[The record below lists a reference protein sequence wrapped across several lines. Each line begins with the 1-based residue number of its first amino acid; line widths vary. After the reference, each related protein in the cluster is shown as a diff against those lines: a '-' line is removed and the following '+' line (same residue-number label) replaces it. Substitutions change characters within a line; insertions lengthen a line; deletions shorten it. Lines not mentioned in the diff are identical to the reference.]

1 MSVRPPPESSGTSLS
16 GTAVASAA
24 GRSAPPALAA
34 FLRGVERRG
43 AVLAELQCGDAA
55 TGDAALAATMR
66 QFRAEAGRLPMD
78 QWPGR
83 FWTLLLAQPGL
94 REHPPLA
101 MELDETDCLARLGGG
116 PRAAL
121 LLRLA
126 AGLEPA
132 EAAAV
137 LDIAEPTYRLAVQ
150 RALPRHAD
158 GRADPQ
164 AWQRLGDQ
172 VRRRTKTLPPPR
184 LVRLGRNREAALA
197 GTAGPG
203 ETGRQAGA
211 VDTRRPPG
219 WLQGWLP
226 AVLWALLGLCA
237 LAFAAT
243 FWPGTARWLDGS
255 SRGTPGQHELPA
267 EAPASRYGAEAGLVT
282 HRDFALLADPE
293 GLAES
298 EQIAFNSWLA
308 DHFSSEAADESR

>member
-1 MSVRPPPESSGTSLS
+1 MPHSDTGAT
-16 GTAVASAA
+16 SAA
-24 GRSAPPALAA
+24 GPSAPPALAA

-43 AVLAELQCGDAA
+43 AVLAELQCGDVA

-78 QWPGR
+78 QWPRR

-94 REHPPLA
+94 RDHPPLA
-101 MELDETDCLARLGGG
+101 MELDATDCLATLGDG

-132 EAAAV
+132 AAAAV
-137 LDIAEPTYRLAVQ
+137 LGVAEPTYQLALR

-172 VRRRTKTLPPPR
+172 VRRRIKTLPPPR

-197 GTAGPG
+197 GTAGSG
-203 ETGRQAGA
+203 EVGAPARA
-211 VDTRRPPG
+211 VDRRPS
-219 WLQGWLP
+219 LAWLP
-226 AVLWALLGLCA
+226 VVLWTLLGLCV
-237 LAFAAT
+237 LGFAAT
-243 FWPGTARWLDGS
+243 FWPGAARWLDGS
-255 SRGTPGQHELPA
+255 ARGRPGQHGLPA

-298 EQIAFNSWLA
+298 EQLAFNSWLI

>member
-1 MSVRPPPESSGTSLS
+1 MSPSVVNAP
-16 GTAVASAA
+16 SAA
-24 GRSAPPALAA
+24 GPTAPPALAA

-55 TGDAALAATMR
+55 AGDAALAATMR

-78 QWPGR
+78 QWPRR

-101 MELDETDCLARLGGG
+101 MELEATDCLSSLGDG

-132 EAAAV
+132 DAAAV
-137 LDIAEPTYRLAVQ
+137 LGIAEPTYQLALQ
-150 RALPRHAD
+150 RALPHHAD

-172 VRRRTKTLPPPR
+172 VRRRIKTLPPPR

-197 GTAGPG
+197 GAAIAEAG
-203 ETGRQAGA
+203 GRDRAA
-211 VDTRRPPG
+211 DTRRSRP
-219 WLQGWLP
+219 GWLP
-226 AVLWALLGLCA
+226 AVLWALLGLCV
-237 LAFAAT
+237 LAFATT
-243 FWPGTARWLDGS
+243 FLPGAARWLDGA
-255 SRGTPGQHELPA
+255 SRGAPGQHELPA
-267 EAPASRYGAEAGLVT
+267 EAPASRYGAEAGLVS
-282 HRDFALLADPE
+282 HRDFALLADPQ
-293 GLAES
+293 GLADA
-298 EQIAFNSWLA
+298 EQLAFHSWLA
-308 DHFSSEAADESR
+308 DHFSSEAADEPR